1 VTGAIALAIVLVVAV
16 GGISMAM
23 QSQRTGQSPSGPRTS
38 RIPRPSRSP
47 ESRRSRDRRN
57 PSSPSDLP
65 PPTVPPADQ
74 EPESRGPEL
83 LRSGVAAEAKVLSVV
98 DERTTGPV
106 TRSRLNLEIKPDDGS
121 AFEVTVRV
129 TFATPESRSRVRV
142 GGTIPVRY
150 DRDDHNKVVVD
161 VPQA

>member
-23 QSQRTGQSPSGPRTS
+23 QSQRTGQTPSGPRTS
-38 RIPRPSRSP
+38 RIPRPTRSP
-47 ESRRSRDRRN
+47 EARRGRERRN
-57 PSSPSDLP
+57 PPPSDLP
-65 PPTVPPADQ
+65 PPTAPPADK
-74 EPESRGPEL
+74 EPEVRGPEL
-83 LRSGVAAEAKVLSVV
+83 LRSGLAAEAKVLAVV

-106 TRSRLNLEIKPDDGS
+106 TRSRLTLEIKPDDGS
-121 AFEVTVRV
+121 TFEVTVRV
-129 TFATPESRSRVRV
+129 TFSTPESRSRVKV

-150 DRDDHNKVVVD
+150 DPDDHNKVVVD